1 MTRRKFI
8 KNTAILAA
16 SAYLLPSFAHAAK
29 PNGRLGLQLYT
40 LRDVLPK
47 GPREV
52 IKKVAEAG
60 YQDVETYGYGNGRF
74 WGVAPSDLRGFLVEN
89 GLSSYSGH
97 YNINPLNIPDPELD
111 GIIRAAKALGQT
123 YITIPY
129 LGAELRKTADDYKRI
144 AAQMNVIGEKCKKAE
159 LRLAYHNHDFEFTR
173 FGNVTGQD
181 ILLQETDAKLVDF
194 ELDLY
199 WVKRA
204 GHDILDLFKRYPGRF
219 TMWHVKDMD
228 KAKPNLNTE
237 IGSGTID
244 FKAVFAQAKKSGLKQ
259 FFVEQENFSAGMDP
273 FKSIAQSNQY
283 IKSSLLK

>member
-1 MTRRKFI
+1 MTRRTFI

-74 WGVAPSDLRGFLVEN
+74 WGVVPSDLRGFLVEN
-89 GLSSYSGH
+89 GLSSFSGH
-97 YNINPLNIPDPELD
+97 YNINPLTIPDPELD
-111 GIIRAAKALGQT
+111 GIIKAAKALGQT
-123 YITIPY
+123 YVTIPY

-144 AAQMNVIGEKCKKAE
+144 AAQMNIIAEKCKKAG
-159 LRLAYHNHDFEFTR
+159 LRLAYHNHDFEFTK
-173 FGNVTGQD
+173 FGNLTGQD

-199 WVKRA
+199 WVKRS

-228 KAKPNLNTE
+228 KVKPNLNTE
-237 IGSGTID
+237 IGSGSID

-259 FFVEQENFSAGMDP
+259 FFVEQENFSEGMDP

-283 IKSSLLK
+283 IKSKLLK